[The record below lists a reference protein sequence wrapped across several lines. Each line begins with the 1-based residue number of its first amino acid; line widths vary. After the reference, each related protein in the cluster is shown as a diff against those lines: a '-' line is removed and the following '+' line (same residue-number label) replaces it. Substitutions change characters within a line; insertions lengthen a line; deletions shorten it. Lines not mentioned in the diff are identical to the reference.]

1 MAKKIWGMNKGK
13 DEVRM
18 RYLKPGSGKA
28 KKLKS
33 WEPAMGKTRLGLNY
47 LCWLAGLNAS
57 SDFVCFFI
65 FHIMH
70 FLKPMKFSSNQTN
83 VTQDLTKG

>member
-18 RYLKPGSGKA
+18 NYLKPGSGKA

-33 WEPAMGKTRLGLNY
+33 WEPALAKTRLGLNY
-47 LCWLAGLNAS
+47 LCLLAGTFKRLEG
-57 SDFVCFFI
+57 FCFCFFI

-70 FLKPMKFSSNQTN
+70 FLKPLKFSSNQTN
-83 VTQDLTKG
+83 VT